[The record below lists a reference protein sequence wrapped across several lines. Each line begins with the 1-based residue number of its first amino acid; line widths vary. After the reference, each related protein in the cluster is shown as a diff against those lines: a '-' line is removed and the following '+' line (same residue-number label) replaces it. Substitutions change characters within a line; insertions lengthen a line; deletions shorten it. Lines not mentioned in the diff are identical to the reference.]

1 MSFRILIADDER
13 LQRMDLKE
21 LLEELGYQVVAEA
34 KNGMEAL
41 DLLKQERP
49 DVVILDIKMPR
60 MDGIEVAKE
69 VSREYP
75 VIMLTAYSE
84 SQLIQKARD
93 AGAMAYLTKPF
104 RKRDISP
111 TIEMAVSHFLEKSAL
126 TERVSRLREQLET
139 RKVVERAKGLL
150 MKNES
155 LSEPK
160 AYRRL
165 QEISMDKNI
174 PMKEVA
180 EAVIT
185 MLE

>member
-13 LQRMDLKE
+13 LLRIDLKE
-21 LLEELGYQVVAEA
+21 LLEDLGYQVVGEA
-34 KNGMEAL
+34 RDGPEAL
-41 DLLKQERP
+41 DLIKQENP

-60 MDGIEVAKE
+60 ISGIEVARE
-69 VSREYP
+69 VSQEYP

-84 SQLIQKARD
+84 SQLIEQARD

-104 RKRDISP
+104 REGDVSP
-111 TIEMAVSHFLEKSAL
+111 AIELAVTHFLEKAAL
-126 TERVSRLREQLET
+126 TERVSRLKEQLET
-139 RKVVERAKGLL
+139 RKSLDRAKGLL
-150 MKNES
+150 MKKEE

-165 QEISMDKNI
+165 QEISMNKNKPI
-174 PMKEVA
+174 KEVA

-185 MLE
+185 MLG

>member
-13 LQRMDLKE
+13 LLRIDLKE
-21 LLEELGYQVVAEA
+21 LLEDLGYQVVGEA
-34 KNGMEAL
+34 RDGLEAL
-41 DLLKQERP
+41 NLIKQENP

-60 MDGIEVAKE
+60 MNGIEVARE
-69 VSREYP
+69 VSGEYP

-84 SQLIQKARD
+84 SQLIEQARD

-104 RKRDISP
+104 REGDVSP
-111 TIEMAVSHFLEKSAL
+111 AIELAVSNFLEKAVL
-126 TERVSRLREQLET
+126 TERVSRLKAQLET
-139 RKVVERAKGLL
+139 RKLLDRAKGLL
-150 MKNES
+150 MKKEG

-165 QEISMDKNI
+165 QEISMNKNKPI
-174 PMKEVA
+174 KEVA

-185 MLE
+185 MLG

>member
-13 LQRMDLKE
+13 LQRIDLRE
-21 LLEELGYQVVAEA
+21 LLEELGYRVVAEA
-34 KNGMEAL
+34 KDGLEAL
-41 DLLKQERP
+41 TLIQGEIP
-49 DVVILDIKMPR
+49 DVIILDIKMPH
-60 MDGIEVAKE
+60 MDGIEVARK
-69 VSREYP
+69 VSKEYP

-104 RKRDISP
+104 RQGDVCP
-111 TIEMAVSHFLEKSAL
+111 AIELAVSHFLEKGEL
-126 TERVSRLREQLET
+126 TERVSRLRDQLET
-139 RKVVERAKGLL
+139 RKVVDRAKGLL
-150 MKNES
+150 MKREG

-165 QEISMDKNI
+165 QEISMNKNKPI
-174 PMKEVA
+174 KDVA

-185 MLE
+185 MLG